1 MTGAHDLFLIFTM
14 SYSSMYEELSRRT
27 RHVLQGYGVVVFH
40 MKSRGLL
47 RVENVIYVPGVHS

>member
-1 MTGAHDLFLIFTM
+1 VSDSGMYKDLGR
-14 SYSSMYEELSRRT
+14 ST
-27 RHVLQGYGVVVFH
+27 RHVVQGYGVVVFH